1 LLQID
6 GETPEEKAERLPL
19 VFALSSLLEGNIGI
33 QGLLNLS
40 TPTCLGLKGLVVVV
54 VVVEGL
60 LNFLPFL
67 MFPPWVKLQS

>member
-54 VVVEGL
+54 VVEGL